1 MAALFPSNSRPLFLG
16 LSEKQRIREFT
27 EFAMFGAMGAVSV
40 PVPRMRVWKEGDMF
54 GVVMFSAPCP
64 DAIIPLQSG

>member
-1 MAALFPSNSRPLFLG
+1 
-16 LSEKQRIREFT
+16 
-27 EFAMFGAMGAVSV
+27 MFGAMGAVSV